1 MTESRRVKIQ
11 EIAALAGVSTATV
24 SRVFSRHPNI
34 RSEVRERVLAIA
46 RQHGYRPRLSGKQ
59 KNVVIIVP
67 YKQIYPVAEFVDMVT
82 SELIRELAQCGYRIE
97 LLPLDNLERLS
108 EIAFCG
114 AVGIGIDVPDKWD
127 EKFALPLVI
136 IDRNPEKS
144 IPRVSFVHSDE
155 KQGMALAV
163 EHLAKSG
170 CRKVGVIIHGVPGQ
184 GNVDVRT
191 SAVFDSLCN
200 CGLPSGAN
208 LVRVAV
214 AETFLEEMG
223 KLLQLG
229 IDGVFCCGGANFG
242 GIAAYA
248 LSLFGKKIPDD
259 IRLVSSERHRIS
271 RYCIPPQTTISPD
284 YGRLAESVVSQ
295 LDGMINGENNGE
307 KVVLPYNLIVR
318 DST

>member
-1 MTESRRVKIQ
+1 MKIQ

-34 RSEVRERVLAIA
+34 RSEVRERVLAVA
-46 RQHGYRPRLSGKQ
+46 RQYGYRPRLSGKQ

-108 EIAFCG
+108 ETSFCG
-114 AVGIGIDVPDKWD
+114 AVGIGIDVPEKWD

-136 IDRNPEKS
+136 IDKNQEKS
-144 IPRVSFVHSDE
+144 VPMVSFVCSDE
-155 KQGMALAV
+155 KQGMTLAV
-163 EHLAKSG
+163 EHLAKCG
-170 CRKVGVIIHGVPGQ
+170 CRKIGVIIHGIPGQ
-184 GNVDVRT
+184 GNVNIRKT
-191 SAVFDSLCN
+191 AVFEALRE

-208 LVRVAV
+208 LVRVSV
-214 AETFLEEMG
+214 AENFLEEMG
-223 KLLQLG
+223 KLLQYG

-242 GIAAYA
+242 GIAAYS
-248 LSLFGKKIPDD
+248 LSLFGRKIPED
-259 IRLVSSERHRIS
+259 IRLVSSERHHIS

-284 YGRLAESVVSQ
+284 YNRLAESVVSQ
-295 LDGMINGENNGE
+295 LDGMINGKNNGE
-307 KVVLPYNLIVR
+307 KVVLPYNLIIR